1 MANQPRQHRSPRNP
15 LPTHLRTRLSGA
27 ESGAAALHQDPP
39 IPAAL
44 VKRAGE
50 IRLQH
55 GKNEH
60 FTQRAS
66 PPRPFSW

>member
-15 LPTHLRTRLSGA
+15 LPTHLRTRLRAAENGAESGA
-27 ESGAAALHQDPP
+27 ESGAAALHREPP

-50 IRLQH
+50 IRL
-55 GKNEH
+55 
-60 FTQRAS
+60 
-66 PPRPFSW
+66 